1 MPSTAQA
8 GLGDFAWSQG
18 RLGYVLFFTLSGFL
32 LYLPWV
38 RSVHS
43 GGEPPDVKKYLRRR
57 AARILPAYYVAL
69 AASILLLYPIAGTPG
84 LRLPPADSLPLFFV
98 FGQNFTAATAL
109 KLDPPMWTLAVEVT
123 YYLAL
128 PLLGLLTVGL
138 AARRSRLTVPVA
150 LIAAGVVWNALVVAL
165 AWPLPATKVL
175 PAMLPY
181 FGVGM
186 AAAVLWGTVS
196 LSAGQGKRLL
206 LGAGGLLLADLVLH
220 SGLFP
225 GALVR
230 TLLDLPA
237 AAGFAVIVA
246 VAAASV
252 LRLRVLDSR
261 VVAAAGT
268 ISYGVYLWNVPV
280 LLVLRSMGL
289 LPLNVWAALPIVTA
303 VSIGLGA
310 LSWFTVERPAIA
322 WGRGRPRETASSSRD
337 RP

>member
-1 MPSTAQA
+1 M

-18 RLGYVLFFTLSGFL
+18 RLGYVLFFALSGFL

-38 RSVHS
+38 RSVQTGS
-43 GGEPPDVKKYLRRR
+43 GPPDIWKYLRRR

-69 AASILLLYPIAGTPG
+69 VASILLLYPIAGTPG
-84 LRLPPADSLPLFFV
+84 LRLPPPDSLPLFFV
-98 FGQNFTAATAL
+98 FGQNFTMETAL

-138 AARRSRLTVPVA
+138 AAARRSHLTVPVA
-150 LIAAGVVWNALVVAL
+150 LIAVGVAWNALVVAL
-165 AWPLPATKVL
+165 GWPLPATKVL

-186 AAAVLWGTVS
+186 AAAVLWGTES
-196 LSAGQGKRLL
+196 LSAGRGKRLL
-206 LGAGGLLLADLVLH
+206 LGAGGLLAVDLVLH

-225 GALVR
+225 GPLVR
-230 TLLDLPA
+230 TMLDLPA

-252 LRLRVLDSR
+252 LRLPILDSR

-280 LLVLRSMGL
+280 LLILRSMGL
-289 LPLNVWAALPIVTA
+289 LPLNTLAALPVVTA
-303 VSIGLGA
+303 VSIALGA
-310 LSWFTVERPAIA
+310 LSWFAVERPAIA
-322 WGRGRPRETASSSRD
+322 WGRGRPSETAQTA
-337 RP
+337 P